1 MIAQTGDLRKKT
13 SSQSWQD
20 LRRDHGSPVSRQR
33 IFIILVKSDLMENDC
48 KDKLGDI
55 FLEIK
60 ALLACTADVGWLLG
74 WSLLRCLSKQ
84 NLVTDGFSCRLKP
97 VGWCVGG
104 IEERNKRDLIHP
116 SMHTGNPKT
125 PSWHVWRK
133 NCATPTNGHQS
144 ATNHSSVGPGLC

>member
-48 KDKLGDI
+48 KDKLGDV

-104 IEERNKRDLIHP
+104 IEERKKRDLIHP
-116 SMHTGNPKT
+116 CTRGTQKHLPGKFGGRTVPHPQT
-125 PSWHVWRK
+125 
-133 NCATPTNGHQS
+133 
-144 ATNHSSVGPGLC
+144 ATNHSSVGPGLS

>member
-1 MIAQTGDLRKKT
+1 MRLQQISSIRCLDRTLVGFCNDCADWRPEKKT

-84 NLVTDGFSCRLKP
+84 NLEF
-97 VGWCVGG
+97 
-104 IEERNKRDLIHP
+104 
-116 SMHTGNPKT
+116 
-125 PSWHVWRK
+125 
-133 NCATPTNGHQS
+133 
-144 ATNHSSVGPGLC
+144 